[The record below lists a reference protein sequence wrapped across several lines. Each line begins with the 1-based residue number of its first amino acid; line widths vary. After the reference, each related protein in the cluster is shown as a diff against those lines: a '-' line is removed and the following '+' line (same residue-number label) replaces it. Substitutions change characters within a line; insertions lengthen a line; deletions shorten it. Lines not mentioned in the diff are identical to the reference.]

1 MTNPDRDVELTGEVD
16 SLFLEEELL
25 VGRDEEDWEPRAAAL
40 AAESPFQTTSEPGRD
55 SGDSRE
61 MGESESF
68 DDALAPESETGIID
82 TDNRVRITKTISVP
96 FRWICH
102 IAIEDQRG
110 RPVGVG
116 TGLLVSDRHVLT
128 AAHVVHDVYK
138 NPQRY
143 SVYVTPAQNYGDE
156 PFGRYLV
163 SAKPR
168 LPRNYDPDADAD
180 GRFEYDYALLT
191 LPEAVGTKTFSKL
204 KGPLCFWG
212 SDTCG
217 DGTLFRRL
225 DPAALAAK
233 KALTAGYPGRKGG
246 DKLYCSVGML
256 HSVAL
261 RGHLRT
267 MKIQADAT
275 PGQSG
280 SPVWLKVN
288 GDPCLVGVLVGAGE
302 KTNTVVRVTVELKT
316 QVESWIAEDT
326 GTSSAKEVEE
336 WSRLDAEVDEV
347 LEESV
352 GTDESLELESAR
364 DTESPWK
371 PEELAEEDE
380 DSHEAAT
387 ISEECEGELDADDE
401 VNDAGEAEAESTGPD
416 Q

>member
-1 MTNPDRDVELTGEVD
+1 MTNPDRDVELTGEVN
-16 SLFLEEELL
+16 SPFLEERLL
-25 VGRDEEDWEPRAAAL
+25 VGRDEEDWEPRAVAL
-40 AAESPFQTTSEPGRD
+40 SAESPFQMTPEPGRN
-55 SGDSRE
+55 SGESRE
-61 MGESESF
+61 TGESESL
-68 DDALAPESETGIID
+68 DEVLIRESETGIID
-82 TDNRVRITKTISVP
+82 TDNRVRITNTIGVP

-110 RPVGVG
+110 RPLSVG

-143 SVYVTPAQNYGDE
+143 SVYVTPARNYGDE

-168 LPRNYDPDADAD
+168 LPRNYDPDDED

-191 LPEAVGTKTFSKL
+191 LSEAIGTKTFSKL

-217 DGTLFRRL
+217 KGTLFRRL

-261 RGHLRT
+261 RGHPRT

-288 GDPCLVGVLVGAGE
+288 GNPCLVGVLVGAGE
-302 KTNTVVRVTVELKT
+302 KTNTVVRVTVELQT
-316 QVESWIAEDT
+316 QVESWIAEDA
-326 GTSSAKEVEE
+326 GTSSVKEVEE
-336 WSRLDAEVDEV
+336 WSRLNAEVDNV
-347 LEESV
+347 FEESA
-352 GTDESLELESAR
+352 GAEESLELETDR
-364 DTESPWK
+364 DTESPGK
-371 PEELAEEDE
+371 PEESD
-380 DSHEAAT
+380 
-387 ISEECEGELDADDE
+387 
-401 VNDAGEAEAESTGPD
+401 
-416 Q
+416 